1 MERGS
6 TGPVHA
12 RVMTRPTQRSVV
24 LMFPGTGAQHPRMAA
39 GLYRREPVFTAA
51 VDAVLGEL
59 GAEGEAVRAD
69 WLADVPAVPLE
80 ADARSAPLLF
90 AVDYAVGRLVE
101 SWGVRP
107 AAYVGHS
114 MGEFAA
120 ATLAGV
126 FRLED
131 AVRLLWDRVE
141 RQRATPVGGMTAV
154 AAARHEVAGYL
165 GAGVVVGAVNGP
177 RHTVLSGP
185 EAPLRAVEERL
196 ASDGRTFRRLAT
208 RTPYHSPALAPL
220 VPGGAALVAG
230 MPLSAPRTRLY
241 SAYTAGPLRE
251 REALAPAFWAAQP
264 TAPVLFW
271 QTLDRV
277 LRDDDRLLVEAGP
290 SHSLSVLARSHPA
303 VRSGGSTVAATLPP
317 RAQGPRA
324 DRLSLRALRAWLRAE
339 GALPVPPGPGHSGT
353 LPVELPLS

>member
-1 MERGS
+1 
-6 TGPVHA
+6 
-12 RVMTRPTQRSVV
+12 MTRPTQRSVV

-101 SWGVRP
+101 SWGCGPRRTWGTAWGVRRRD
-107 AAYVGHS
+107 AR
-114 MGEFAA
+114 
-120 ATLAGV
+120 GV

-220 VPGGAALVAG
+220 VPGGAALVSRHAALRS
-230 MPLSAPRTRLY
+230 PHPSLLRLHRRAVARTGG
-241 SAYTAGPLRE
+241 AGPRLLGGPADGPGAVLADAGPGAAR
-251 REALAPAFWAAQP
+251 RRPAAGRGRALAQP
-264 TAPVLFW
+264 LGSGQEP
-271 QTLDRV
+271 
-277 LRDDDRLLVEAGP
+277 
-290 SHSLSVLARSHPA
+290 
-303 VRSGGSTVAATLPP
+303 SGGALRAQHGGDHAASPGAGAPGGPAQPP
-317 RAQGPRA
+317 RAPCVVERG
-324 DRLSLRALRAWLRAE
+324 